1 MILPDS
7 EAAALHAR
15 RRVTALPGLT
25 SENRLT
31 TAAKAARK
39 TSHNGIIPLT
49 FTA

>member
-25 SENRLT
+25 GEKRLT
-31 TAAKAARK
+31 TTAQTARK
-39 TSHNGIIPLT
+39 TNRNSIIPLT